1 MLPHTALRTAR
12 PSWQHAAPVP
22 VSEAGAACCRA
33 PEGPWK
39 AVGAAPGRRGS
50 AGPAVRG
57 SGGPQ
62 PRTRIR
68 WAPAAYADPV
78 GPAVCAVYGP
88 RGAEGRAVEGARMHP
103 QPPGAYGARTRGG
116 YGPDMVEGAS
126 RRGAGGSRRRGRV
139 RGSVTPVGPRA
150 RQIGGRGSF
159 TSVGPG
165 PRARQ
170 FSGVSRSWGGTEP
183 RGLPDRPWAFPE
195 RSPALAGRA
204 GAGRM
209 CLWHARGRPL
219 PVGSGR
225 PRGASGSCALGGVP
239 GADRPR
245 RCCPGD
251 YLPLAA
257 SLSFEPA
264 ETFTL

>member
-12 PSWQHAAPVP
+12 PLVAARRPG
-22 VSEAGAACCRA
+22 SGLGAGAAGCRA
-33 PEGPWK
+33 SEGPWK
-39 AVGAAPGRRGS
+39 AVGAARGRRGS

-68 WAPAAYADPV
+68 WARQ
-78 GPAVCAVYGP
+78 CAPCTG
-88 RGAEGRAVEGARMHP
+88 RAEGRAVEGARMHP

-116 YGPDMVEGAS
+116 YGPDVVEGAS
-126 RRGAGGSRRRGRV
+126 RRGRGGSRRRGRV
-139 RGSVTPVGPRA
+139 RGSVTPVGPQA

-165 PRARQ
+165 PRSRQ

-183 RGLPDRPWAFPE
+183 RGLPGRPWAFPE
-195 RSPALAGRA
+195 RSPGVPRALAGRA

-239 GADRPR
+239 G
-245 RCCPGD
+245 G
-251 YLPLAA
+251 
-257 SLSFEPA
+257 
-264 ETFTL
+264 

>member
-12 PSWQHAAPVP
+12 PSWQPAAPVP
-22 VSEAGAACCRA
+22 VSE
-33 PEGPWK
+33 
-39 AVGAAPGRRGS
+39 PGRRAVGRQR
-50 AGPAVRG
+50 GPGRPWGRLRGGADRRAPRQYAV
-57 SGGPQ
+57 
-62 PRTRIR
+62 
-68 WAPAAYADPV
+68 PV
-78 GPAVCAVYGP
+78 GPSRVRRVRAARRGGQGRRGRADASAATGRV
-88 RGAEGRAVEGARMHP
+88 RGAHAERIRAGRG
-103 QPPGAYGARTRGG
+103 RGR
-116 YGPDMVEGAS
+116 VRSA
-126 RRGAGGSRRRGRV
+126 GAGASRRRGRGRVGSRASHARGAV
-139 RGSVTPVGPRA
+139 RNRTASRA
-150 RQIGGRGSF
+150 VHR
-159 TSVGPG
+159 
-165 PRARQ
+165 
-170 FSGVSRSWGGTEP
+170 
-183 RGLPDRPWAFPE
+183 
-195 RSPALAGRA
+195 RSPSVPQALAGRA

>member
-12 PSWQHAAPVP
+12 PSWQPAAPVP
-22 VSEAGAACCRA
+22 VSEPGRR
-33 PEGPWK
+33 
-39 AVGAAPGRRGS
+39 AVGRQRGPGRPWGRRGS

-68 WAPAAYADPV
+68 WARQ
-78 GPAVCAVYGP
+78 CAPCTG
-88 RGAEGRAVEGARMHP
+88 RAEGRAVEGARMHP

-159 TSVGPG
+159 TSAGRGRGRVSSRASHVRGAVRNRAASRTVHRRSQSVPQALPG
-165 PRARQ
+165 RSQDGQVRGACA
-170 FSGVSRSWGGTEP
+170 SGMREGGHSRWGVAALVVP
-183 RGLPDRPWAFPE
+183 RGHAP
-195 RSPALAGRA
+195 SAG
-204 GAGRM
+204 
-209 CLWHARGRPL
+209 CL
-219 PVGSGR
+219 
-225 PRGASGSCALGGVP
+225 

-245 RCCPGD
+245 RCCPGG